1 MVLGKGVGMNRVLG
15 LSSSVACGLATLA
28 FLAGCEKDDHYVS
41 LLFERT
47 DLVADRS
54 GLSEFDD
61 PNLVNPIGLQLSP
74 SSSFW
79 AANNGSA
86 TATFY
91 ERNGLPLPA
100 GAPLAVQMPV
110 PASAP
115 ADARAHVTGIAYN
128 RGSGLSITSEGR
140 TDSARFLFV
149 TEEGTILGYNSD
161 VERERALI
169 AVDNSANGAV
179 YRGLT
184 IASFRSGPR
193 LYVTNFSNGSVDVF
207 DASFAPAGG
216 LDAAAFEDQEL
227 PPGYAPF
234 GIQRIDDVIYVSYA
248 ERDADGRN
256 AVTGPGK
263 GRVNV
268 FDLDGEFLLR
278 VSTGAELDA
287 PWGMTRLPWGF
298 PYFGSALLVG
308 NHGDGRINAFDPWGG
323 GSLGPL
329 YASVDEPVAIDGLW
343 DLGLSV
349 GPDGYGALYFSAGP
363 NGGVN
368 GAFGRLQAVL
378 VDAPSPE

>member
-1 MVLGKGVGMNRVLG
+1 MNLKMNRVIG
-15 LSSSVACGLATLA
+15 FSSSVGWGVAALLVLG
-28 FLAGCEKDDHYVS
+28 GCDKDTQYVS
-41 LLFERT
+41 LLFERA
-47 DLVADRS
+47 DLTADRS

-74 SSSFW
+74 SASFW
-79 AANNGSA
+79 AANNGSG

-91 ERNGLPLPA
+91 ERNGLPLPP

-110 PASAP
+110 PAGAA

-128 RGSGLSITSEGR
+128 RGSGLPLTSDGR

-149 TEEGTILGYNSD
+149 TEEGTILGYNAEID
-161 VERERALI
+161 RERAFI
-169 AVDNSANGAV
+169 AVDNSATGAV
-179 YRGLT
+179 YRGMT

-207 DASFAPAGG
+207 DAAFAPATG
-216 LDAAAFEDQEL
+216 LDGAAFEDQEL
-227 PPGYAPF
+227 PAGYAPF

-248 ERDADGRN
+248 ERDADGRSVVVG
-256 AVTGPGK
+256 AGK
-263 GRVNV
+263 GRINA

-278 VSTGAELDA
+278 VSAGGELDA
-287 PWGMTRLPWGF
+287 PWGITRLPWGF

-329 YASVDEPVAIDGLW
+329 YATVDEPVAIDGLW

-349 GPDGYGALYFSAGP
+349 GPDGNGAIYFSAGP
-363 NGGVN
+363 NGGEN
-368 GAFGRLQAVL
+368 GVFGRLQAVL
-378 VDAPSPE
+378 VDAPDPE

>member
-1 MVLGKGVGMNRVLG
+1 MNPGMNRVISF
-15 LSSSVACGLATLA
+15 SSNVARGLAALA
-28 FLAGCEKDDHYVS
+28 VLAGCDNDEQYVS

-74 SSSFW
+74 STSFW
-79 AANNGSA
+79 TANNATG

-91 ERNGLPLPA
+91 QRDGLPLPPD
-100 GAPLAVQMPV
+100 APLAVQMPV
-110 PASAP
+110 PAGAA

-128 RGSGLSITSEGR
+128 RGSGFSLTSEGR
-140 TDSARFLFV
+140 TDSARYLFV
-149 TEEGTILGYNSD
+149 TEEGTILGYNAEI
-161 VERERALI
+161 ERERALI
-169 AVDNSANGAV
+169 AVDNSASGAV
-179 YRGLT
+179 YRGAT
-184 IASFRSGPR
+184 IVNFRSGPR
-193 LYVTNFSNGSVDVF
+193 LYVTNFSHGSVDVF
-207 DASFAPAGG
+207 DTTFAPASG
-216 LDAAAFEDQEL
+216 LDGAAFEDQEL
-227 PPGYAPF
+227 PAGYAPF

-256 AVTGPGK
+256 VVVGAGK
-263 GRVNV
+263 GRINA
-268 FDLDGEFLLR
+268 FDLDGEFLVR
-278 VSTGAELDA
+278 VSAGAELDA

-329 YASVDEPVAIDGLW
+329 YATVDEPVAIDGLW

-349 GPDGYGALYFSAGP
+349 GPDGSGAIYFSAGP
-363 NGGVN
+363 NGGEN
-368 GAFGRLQAVL
+368 GVFGRLQAVL
-378 VDAPSPE
+378 VDAPTPE